1 MFRSYSS
8 TALQH
13 HHMGA
18 MVQITL
24 TTIRPNAKDLMS
36 GSNSPKFGG
45 VVACRLLMPTDMA
58 QQLVRSLGENLIS
71 AARPTGPV
79 GLAQERRGFGRPS
92 LSSSSGANAENPEPF
107 STRGS

>member
-1 MFRSYSS
+1 MPV
-8 TALQH
+8 LQPPSGPIEISDPNNVPELFINGPFDIIN
-13 HHMGA
+13 MGA

-36 GSNSPKFGG
+36 VSSSPKFGG
-45 VVACRLLMPTDMA
+45 IVACRLLMPTDMA

-79 GLAQERRGFGRPS
+79 GRA
-92 LSSSSGANAENPEPF
+92 
-107 STRGS
+107 

>member
-1 MFRSYSS
+1 MPV
-8 TALQH
+8 LQPPSGPIEISDPNNVPELFVNGPFNIIN
-13 HHMGA
+13 MGS

-36 GSNSPKFGG
+36 GSSSPKFGG
-45 VVACRLLMPTDMA
+45 VVACRLLMPADMA

-79 GLAQERRGFGRPS
+79 GRA
-92 LSSSSGANAENPEPF
+92 
-107 STRGS
+107 